1 MAALNPFFNEAD
13 EDDSGS
19 AEEESGGLPEPVPV
33 KVTTG
38 DKQSVINDNDK
49 SEREEDETLELN
61 VNQLEFEELGGTVAL
76 HKEAT
81 KKSIDKS
88 KDKDEDDVEII
99 ETSNRMNKK
108 TPVETIIHPESRPS
122 SDPLYTAKLI
132 QLNKSGSYV
141 TKGKVKSGTVEVLDG
156 EYKGKKGFFQVG
168 CCYVWGYHMA
178 NANLMYNLRSGDK
191 FQVLITV
198 KEGVAVDDVEVPL
211 LVKKAWLGIKSEK
224 PVLSADDLEFA
235 TWLIERNLS
244 EEEFLQWISDKLPP
258 KPFFPLKTEVY
269 EAKVIMLIREN
280 PKGDGA
286 LVRIVKE
293 GDMRDNLAVFERDD
307 FYLCGVHV
315 GEADMRFLI
324 RPGDTCSIQIRELSE
339 REKKAR
345 CKKYPKLE
353 EFEFNYTCL
362 LAYTGEIRPRG
373 PNMRPAESQELRMF
387 LEQKGMSIQEFEEMR
402 NISDD
407 NFDLEGPEQSQS
419 DDTEP
424 PGTGVT
430 PLPAPVTAAAYPAV
444 SLPPASL
451 PAAAPT
457 PINSNMSW
465 LLQSQASG
473 GMVTQF
479 PQPNPAAL
487 AFPGIPAMFP
497 QPSPALT
504 QTKAPT
510 SEQVEK
516 IAKCN
521 SLVAR
526 AVLIGSGQRKNIS
539 ELLKT
544 DEDFELGYFL
554 ADILTSALVSGVQ
567 NKVKSK
573 VFDKMGTGAS
583 AALDSQS
590 RQLDMVRA
598 QLLPAL
604 ARPRPLK
611 ADIIQAAT
619 NVALAANKPASQ
631 AMVEAQ
637 QKTLAFLVSG
647 PLIFFL

>member
-1 MAALNPFFNEAD
+1 MAALNPFFNDAEDSESAD
-13 EDDSGS
+13 E
-19 AEEESGGLPEPVPV
+19 ESEGLPEPV

-38 DKQSVINDNDK
+38 DNKSVTNKEVDETED
-49 SEREEDETLELN
+49 DETLELN
-61 VNQLEFEELGGTVAL
+61 VNQSEFEELGGAAAL
-76 HKEAT
+76 NKEAS
-81 KKSIDKS
+81 KKRIDDKS

-108 TPVETIIHPESRPS
+108 TAAEPVIIHPELNTS
-122 SDPLYTAKLI
+122 SEPLYTAKLI

-141 TKGKVKSGTVEVLDG
+141 TKGKVKSGIVEVLDG
-156 EYKGKKGFFQVG
+156 EFKGKKAFFQVG
-168 CCYVWGYHMA
+168 CCYVWGYHLA

-191 FQVLITV
+191 FQVSITV
-198 KEGVAVDDVEVPL
+198 KEGVVVDDVEVPL

-235 TWLIERNLS
+235 AWLIERNLS
-244 EEEFLQWISDKLPP
+244 EEEFLQWITDKLQP

-293 GDMRDNLAVFERDD
+293 GEMKDNLAVFERDD

-373 PNMRPAESQELRMF
+373 PNMRPAESQELKMF

-402 NISDD
+402 NITDD
-407 NFDLEGPEQSQS
+407 NVDLEAPTQS

-430 PLPAPVTAAAYPAV
+430 PLPAPVTATAAAYPAV
-444 SLPPASL
+444 TLPPAT
-451 PAAAPT
+451 PTAAQQT
-457 PINSNMSW
+457 SINSNMSW
-465 LLQSQASG
+465 LLQSQISG
-473 GMVTQF
+473 GLVNQF
-479 PQPNPAAL
+479 PQSNPAAL
-487 AFPGIPAMFP
+487 AFPVVPAVFP
-497 QPSPALT
+497 QPAPALT
-504 QTKAPT
+504 QTQAP
-510 SEQVEK
+510 SSDQVEK

-521 SLVAR
+521 TLVAR

-554 ADILTSALVSGVQ
+554 ADIFTSALVSGVQ
-567 NKVKSK
+567 NKIKSK

-598 QLLPAL
+598 QLLSAVPK
-604 ARPRPLK
+604 PKPS
-611 ADIIQAAT
+611 DIIQAAT

-631 AMVEAQ
+631 AMMEAQ
-637 QKTLAFLVSG
+637 QKTLASLVSRDSFYG
-647 PLIFFL
+647 